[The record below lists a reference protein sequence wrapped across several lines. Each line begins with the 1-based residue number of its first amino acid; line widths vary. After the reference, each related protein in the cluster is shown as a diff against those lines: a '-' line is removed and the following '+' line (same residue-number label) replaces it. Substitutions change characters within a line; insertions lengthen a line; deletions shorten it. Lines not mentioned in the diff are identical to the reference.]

1 MKKGNLGLKKT
12 NETIPEDGRNTVF
25 SWNFNQKKM
34 DLEDGIN
41 LHKKIDFSCESLWEF
56 KRWVGDN
63 IFDALDG
70 NFKSKEKLKNLRY
83 YTVIQKKINNNKRE
97 IDRVLLK
104 FQKKREKENSK
115 KSGIE
120 LIKAIQE
127 INDQEKKELDQ
138 IGISIDD
145 LEKIQI
151 DLWEQEK
158 FLAVAS
164 VLKSSSDNVWKT
176 LLSMPENEAPW
187 VKLNVSWQSYEIK
200 KWEECKDKD
209 AKWCIKQVIEDKVIS
224 DEKYD
229 DNYVDFVLS
238 FLLNPFNLWEKT
250 GERTEKIEESGE
262 NTEKSGENTEES
274 VKCDEET
281 LKYYVYSIIDCVENT
296 DIVQEI
302 WKLYEKKKEAEEKVR
317 ELQSDMSKFIYNV
330 QWLQKRYTSNSTEE
344 HKDNIG
350 GKTGENMDDV
360 KEETGKKVDFFNLEN
375 YILVEYLKYLED
387 NSDAIKEDFK
397 ISDETVKRY
406 NEIIKH
412 FIGISA
418 TESLVEKCNSKNKVE
433 DLDIKIN
440 LEDKDSFLGWLK
452 DFSKKIWSDWTYE
465 REEWAKRFWYLI
477 KNDLLWLKSLCKNEH
492 YLNDR
497 DIDLLRDMELYMDLH
512 NKKYLTENMKNFIRD
527 FESDERKD
535 RANRLRNS
543 LKNMKISGKLVL
555 DEGIRKK
562 TMNMYFSKILW
573 IQLNSSILND
583 MSAKKADRN
592 LVNVAISRLIE
603 QVNKERKTDYE
614 VQVLSRIYKDM
625 MSKPMIEVDILTKM
639 EEDIV
644 SLVKDVEKYTIDED
658 GIKFYDGKIEKYRE
672 KIEGFSSSLESCVTL
687 EDYKKLIW
695 EMGVKLDG
703 RDTLQWEIRKYSNDV
718 EAQKNELEWYYEWRD
733 KPLDEVPEWVDL
745 NVDIVR
751 MVAIKRIL
759 EVSDWNF
766 SLKDKLYYIT
776 SLKNQSKLPFSFESV
791 DEKHENVIRDIFG
804 GDLNNEDVSDDDVR
818 NFISNF
824 DGRNKEEIER
834 MRKLFPKALKSY
846 VGKNNTE
853 TLNLNFCEIQM
864 WILKNALNN
873 WKDKKWKLWELQ
885 IILEY
890 MWITFWDEWYNGW
903 FPDYT
908 SDKIINGTRDN
919 YGPIVSWTLNFML
932 FLVWNMSSSGKKQ
945 WCFSQDGDK
954 KINLNNASWLMNFKT
969 WNTERGIKFSVWW
982 NRQFRLY
989 GYYHDGRIEIIGFT
1003 KYHDKNWNYDDFLDS

>member
-1 MKKGNLGLKKT
+1 MKKSNLGLKKT
-12 NETIPEDGRNTVF
+12 NETVPEDGRNTVF

-70 NFKSKEKLKNLRY
+70 NFKSEEKLKSLREM
-83 YTVIQKKINNNKRE
+83 TKKQEKINNNSELNKRK
-97 IDRVLLK
+97 INRVLLR
-104 FQKKREKENSK
+104 FQKKREEERSK

-127 INDQEKKELDQ
+127 INDQEKKQLDQ
-138 IGISIDD
+138 IGISIGD
-145 LEKIQI
+145 LEKTQI

-209 AKWCIKQVIEDKVIS
+209 AKWCIKKVIEDKAIS

-229 DNYVDFVLS
+229 DDYVDFILS
-238 FLLNPFNLWEKT
+238 FLLKPFNIWEKY
-250 GERTEKIEESGE
+250 
-262 NTEKSGENTEES
+262 
-274 VKCDEET
+274 DEET

-296 DIVQEI
+296 DIVKKI
-302 WKLYEKKKEAEEKVR
+302 WELYEKKKEAEEKVR

-360 KEETGKKVDFFNLEN
+360 KEKTGKKVDFFNLED

-465 REEWAKRFWYLI
+465 REERAKRFWYLI
-477 KNDLLWLKSLCKNEH
+477 KNDLLWLKSLCKDEH

-543 LKNMKISGKLVL
+543 LISGKFVL

-562 TMNMYFSKILW
+562 TMNMYFNKILW
-573 IQLNSSILND
+573 IQLNSSILNN
-583 MSAKKADRN
+583 MLGKKADKI

-603 QVNKERKTDYE
+603 QVNEERKKGSDYE

-658 GIKFYDGKIEKYRE
+658 GIKFYDGKIEEYRE
-672 KIEGFSSSLESCVTL
+672 KIEGFSLSLESCVTL

-703 RDTLQWEIRKYSNDV
+703 NTLQWEIRKYSNDV

-733 KPLDEVPEWVDL
+733 KPLDELPKWVDL
-745 NVDIVR
+745 NIDIVR

-776 SLKNQSKLPFSFESV
+776 SLKKQNTLPFSFKSV

-834 MRKLFPKALKSY
+834 MRKLFPNALKLY

-919 YGPIVSWTLNFML
+919 YGPIVNWVSNFML
-932 FLVWNMSSSGKKQ
+932 FLVWNMGSSGEKQ
-945 WCFSQDGDK
+945 WYFSQNGDK
-954 KINLNNASWLMNFKT
+954 KIVTDNFK
-969 WNTERGIKFSVWW
+969 WLINFKKWPNANTKRGRKFSVWW
-982 NRQFRLY
+982 NHQFRLY

-1003 KYHDKNWNYDDFLDS
+1003 KYHDKNWNYDDFLGS